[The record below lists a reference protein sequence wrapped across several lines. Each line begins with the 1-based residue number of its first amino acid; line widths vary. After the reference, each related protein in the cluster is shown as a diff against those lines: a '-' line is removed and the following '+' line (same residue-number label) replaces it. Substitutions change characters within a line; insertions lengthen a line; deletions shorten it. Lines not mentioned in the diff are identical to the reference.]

1 MRKSDST
8 TTPTTSNVV
17 PFPKQLNVPP
27 TNPRLPLS
35 ARSREERQ
43 KARRDKIQALL
54 NSPDREAIVAK
65 NRSHFE
71 FITSS
76 GKPTPESV
84 DAAAPRLVRKVL
96 SLVGPDKTLKKSDL
110 SRMYRRQLDLLC
122 EFKHPA
128 ALIIRDWLEDN
139 SRLLPNNLETIAK
152 YSSCDPEGGK

>member
-8 TTPTTSNVV
+8 NTPKSNIL
-17 PFPKQLNVPP
+17 PFPKQLNLPP
-27 TNPRLPLS
+27 RNPRPPLS
-35 ARSREERQ
+35 PRSREERQ
-43 KARRDKIQALL
+43 QARRDKIQALL
-54 NSPDREAIVAK
+54 NSPNREAIVAK
-65 NRSHFE
+65 NRQHFE
-71 FITSS
+71 FITSC

-139 SRLLPNNLETIAK
+139 SRLLPTNLETIAK
-152 YSSCDPEGGK
+152 YSSCDPEGGQ

>member
-8 TTPTTSNVV
+8 TTTTKSNVV
-17 PFPKQLNVPP
+17 PFPKKLSVPP
-27 TNPRLPLS
+27 KNPRPPL
-35 ARSREERQ
+35 APRSREERQ

-54 NSPDREAIVAK
+54 NSPNREAIIAE
-65 NRSHFE
+65 NRRHFE
-71 FITSS
+71 FITSC

-84 DAAAPRLVRKVL
+84 DTAAPRLVRKIL

-128 ALIIRDWLEDN
+128 ALIIRDWLDDN
-139 SRLLPNNLETIAK
+139 SRLLPDNLETIAE
-152 YSSCDPEGGK
+152 YSSCAPEGGQ